1 MAGTDMTTRI
11 LKMYKMLSRGQEI
24 QKIPFCKEHDISE
37 RTFDRDI
44 EKIRLFLSE
53 EYSGKEVKYSF
64 DRGSY
69 RIPESGE
76 QGELSILELMVIV
89 KILKSEQALEK
100 HEFEGLLQSLLFVA
114 ERGKREIVLKLF
126 QEEGSQYKGNN
137 EQQAFLKLFGDLQK
151 CIMDRN
157 MIRLKIKGNEQK
169 RKGIVFSP
177 VAVEYLSSEF
187 YLVGYQPEDSQSL
200 TAYVLKEIESF
211 QMTLQRYEEK
221 LAKQYSFKEGR
232 SLLENIQE
240 QRRGRDEKN

>member
-11 LKMYKMLSRGQEI
+11 LKMYKILSKGQEI
-24 QKIPFCKEHDISE
+24 QKIPFCKEHNISE

-53 EYSGKEVKYSF
+53 EYSGKEVKYRF

-69 RIPESGE
+69 CIPGSVE

-100 HEFEGLLQSLLFVA
+100 HEFEGLLQRLLFVA

-126 QEEGSQYKGNN
+126 QEEGSQYGGNS

-151 CIMDRN
+151 CILDRN
-157 MIRLKIKGNEQK
+157 IIRLKIKGNEQE

-177 VAVEYLSSEF
+177 VAVEYLSSDF
-187 YLVGYQPEDSQSL
+187 YLLGYQAENKKELS
-200 TAYVLKEIESF
+200 AFVLNEIESF
-211 QMTLQRYEEK
+211 QVTLQRYEVA
-221 LAKQYSFKEGR
+221 LNKQYSFQEGKA
-232 SLLENIQE
+232 LIKKC
-240 QRRGRDEKN
+240 RRCDGNEKD